1 MGVLSCMNQTQRTL
15 RQTNCDATLAWG
27 SVLPNPLSTRIVGG
41 LFLILIMMLPVSA
54 HAQLIPDRLY
64 VGVGQRVV
72 VRVDAPEDFTGEP
85 TIKLHHPQTLE
96 VIAEAPAAIG
106 RVDLTSL
113 FSSIWAEKSHQLVLA
128 QLYLDGHAHSSPL
141 VLQPMVTPNIAVRV
155 APGTMNLSEAREAEV
170 VFEDDRLASKF
181 AKGQVSSPDR
191 QEVVFSGLRVY
202 VEQEVVFETTA
213 GEIVYR
219 LRPDAAPNTAYN
231 FMHLAANGFY
241 TNIIFHRIVATLK
254 DGRPFVIQVGD
265 PSGTGSGGPGYM
277 IDLEKSTLKH
287 DFGVLSMARSG
298 DPNTNGSQ
306 VFVCL
311 SREGTAFLDGRYTA
325 FAQAV
330 SGAQVIRTIAAMP
343 VDADDRPLDPPMI
356 LKAYTRDAPAISERS
371 LAIHIQE
378 DVSSN
383 EREVLDPSL
392 AEPDR

>member
-1 MGVLSCMNQTQRTL
+1 MIFSLLMIC
-15 RQTNCDATLAWG
+15 
-27 SVLPNPLSTRIVGG
+27 
-41 LFLILIMMLPVSA
+41 MMLTPRSA
-54 HAQLIPDRLY
+54 QAQLVPDRLY

-72 VRVDAPEDFTGEP
+72 VRVEAPEDFVGEP

-113 FSSIWAEKSHQLVLA
+113 FSAIWAEKSHQLVLA
-128 QLYLDGHAHSSPL
+128 QLYLDGNAYSSPV
-141 VLQPMVTPNIAVRV
+141 VLQPMVTPNTAVRV
-155 APGTMNLSEAREAEV
+155 TPGTMILSEDPKAEV

-181 AKGQVSSPDR
+181 AKGEITSPDR
-191 QEVVFSGLRVY
+191 EEVVFSGLRVY
-202 VEQEVVFETTA
+202 VEQEIVFDTTA
-213 GEIVYR
+213 GEIVFR

-277 IDLEKSTLKH
+277 VDLEKTALPH

-330 SGAQVIRTIAAMP
+330 SGATVIRSIAAVP

-356 LKAYTRDAPAISERS
+356 LKASTRNAPAISDRL
-371 LAIHIQE
+371 LALHVQE
-378 DVSSN
+378 EASKDNAEIV
-383 EREVLDPSL
+383 DPSL